1 MPGSIVRI
9 AAEVGT
15 AVEPGQL
22 VMVIEAMKMEH
33 DIVAPAA
40 GVVSE
45 LMVGAGQQVDA
56 GQVLL
61 VLSTEPA
68 A

>member
-1 MPGSIVRI
+1 
-9 AAEVGT
+9 
-15 AVEPGQL
+15 
-22 VMVIEAMKMEH
+22 MEH